1 MKDIFSLWLIGPTA
15 AGKTTISKILV
26 DNLKKKLPNLIRI
39 DGDKIR
45 KLYENQFGYDKIS
58 RSKATSRY
66 ISIVE
71 WLVENNIASIVAV
84 NSPFEEDRKKCRQK
98 IKNYVEVYLE
108 SSLDVR
114 IKRDKKNLYKQALS
128 GEKKNVLGVDMEYDD
143 PINCDLRINT
153 DKISTDEVAK
163 IILSKFKFL
172 NK

>member
-1 MKDIFSLWLIGPTA
+1 MNDIFSLWLIGPTA

-26 DNLKKKLPNLIRI
+26 DILKKKLPNLIRI

-84 NSPFEEDRKKCRQK
+84 NSPFEEDRKKCRQ
-98 IKNYVEVYLE
+98 

-114 IKRDKKNLYKQALS
+114 IKRDKKDLYKQALS

-153 DKISTDEVAK
+153 DKISTDEASK

-172 NK
+172 NN